1 MASAEAE
8 AIKELLAGVAAGVD
22 PGAKPT
28 LEQMRAAG
36 EGFAELTAE
45 PEGVKWIEAEAGGRP
60 ALWAEPDGAVEDRVV
75 QYVHGG
81 GYVIGSLGSYRKLTG
96 HLARAVGCR
105 VLSVD
110 YGLAPEHPHPA
121 AVNDS
126 VAAYRWLLAEGY
138 RPEHLAIS
146 GDSAGGGLT
155 LATVVKLRDDGLPQP
170 AGAVP
175 LSPWADLEGGGG
187 TMTTNADK
195 DLIVQRDGLL
205 GMAGLFLGGGDARD
219 PLASPVNA
227 DYRGICPLFIQV
239 GGDETLLDDAHR
251 VAAGAE
257 AAGVDVTL
265 EVFPEMQHVF
275 QMAAGNMPEADDAI
289 AKIGTWLRE
298 RLGIAAA

>member
-8 AIKELLAGVAAGVD
+8 AIKQLLLGVAANID
-22 PGAKPT
+22 PDATPT
-28 LEQMRAAG
+28 LEQMRATG

-60 ALWAEPDGAVEDRVV
+60 ALWAEPDGAIEDRVV

-81 GYVIGSLGSYRKLTG
+81 GYVIGSLASYRKLTG
-96 HLARAVGCR
+96 HLARAIGCR

-110 YGLAPEHPHPA
+110 YRLAPEHPHPGP
-121 AVNDS
+121 VDDS

-155 LATVVKLRDDGLPQP
+155 LATLVKLRDDGIPQP
-170 AGAVP
+170 AAAVP
-175 LSPWADLEGGGG
+175 LSPWADLEGVGD

-195 DLIVQRDGLL
+195 DLIVQRAGLL
-205 GMAGLFLGGGDARD
+205 GMAGMFRAGADVRD
-219 PLASPVNA
+219 PLVSPIYA
-227 DYRGICPLFIQV
+227 DYRGLCPLYIQV
-239 GGDETLLDDAHR
+239 GSDETLLDDARR
-251 VAAGAE
+251 VAASAE
-257 AAGVDVTL
+257 KAGVDVTL

-275 QMAAGNMPEADDAI
+275 QMAAGNMPEADDAV
-289 AKIGTWLRE
+289 AKIGAWLRAK
-298 RLGIAAA
+298 LAIG